1 MTFSPVVHPRR
12 RTVTAVLAASPLLAL
27 AACGSA
33 AGTADEPLSEEE
45 RTAGGTLRIYSS
57 TTSVDPRQQHGPWGR
72 ALADSL
78 VDRDPETQEFSPW
91 LAEEFTVD
99 EDSTEFTFVLREGI
113 TFSDGTALDAAAV
126 AANLDGAVQDLEQ
139 GGGWYV
145 RGLFDHYEGT
155 EQVDELTAVVRFSEP
170 NVAFLP
176 TVATSQLAIIAPTE
190 FERTLEERALTGVVG
205 SGPFV
210 LDEVTPDE
218 SIRLVRREDYA
229 WQSSLA
235 RHDGDA
241 SLEAIEI
248 GLVTE
253 IGVQTSALQSGEVD
267 LIQTNFPADVIT
279 QIEATGSKIAYR
291 SQVGIGMSIEIN
303 FHDPLT
309 SQLPVRRALQK
320 AIDREAVSSLVYGAT
335 SPAATSIITSS
346 TFGHAEFSAD
356 LLARDVDAA
365 KTILEDDGWALGED
379 GIYAK
384 DGTRLSLSYITWTG
398 ALYEDLSAL
407 IKEQYAEAGIELN
420 LTFDATAPSIFT
432 DSGEHALHF
441 RNTTRADPDVLRKVY
456 GNAAHEGDP
465 AILYTDSAA
474 VTSSG
479 TELEEVL
486 QASSVESDEDQRIEL
501 LHRAQEILLED
512 ALRIPVVDNAVYV
525 VGYAPNVQS
534 IWHNSLS
541 EPVLHDVWL
550 AEG

>member
-1 MTFSPVVHPRR
+1 MTLSSVHRPRR
-12 RTVTAVLAASPLLAL
+12 RTVTAALAASPLLAL
-27 AACGSA
+27 TACGSE
-33 AGTADEPLSEEE
+33 AGTVDQALAEEE
-45 RTAGGTLRIYSS
+45 RAAGGTLRIYSS
-57 TTSVDPRQQHGPWGR
+57 TTSIDPRQQHGPWGR

-91 LAEEFTVD
+91 LAEEFTVA
-99 EDSTEFTFVLREGI
+99 EDSTEFTFVLREDV

-126 AANLDGAVQDLEQ
+126 AANFDGAVQDLAQ

-155 EQVDELTAVVRFSEP
+155 EQVDGRTAVVRFSEP

-176 TVATSQLAIIAPTE
+176 TVATSQLAILAPTE

-205 SGPFV
+205 SGPFT
-210 LDEVTPDE
+210 LDEVKPDE
-218 SIRLVRREDYA
+218 SIRLVRREGYT
-229 WQSSLA
+229 WQSALA
-235 RHDGDA
+235 RHEGDA
-241 SLEAIEI
+241 SLEAVEI

-279 QIEATGSKIAYR
+279 QIEATGSKIAHR

-303 FHDPLT
+303 FNDPLT
-309 SQLPVRRALQK
+309 AQLPVRRALQK
-320 AIDREAVSSLVYGAT
+320 AIDREAVSSLVYGPT

-346 TFGHAEFSAD
+346 TFGHADFSGD

-365 KTILEDDGWALGED
+365 TAILEEDGWALADD

-384 DGTRLSLSYITWTG
+384 DGTRLSLDYITWTG

-432 DSGEHALHF
+432 DSGDYALHF

-456 GNAAHEGDP
+456 SNAAHDGDP
-465 AILYTDSAA
+465 AILFTDSAE

-486 QASSVESDEDQRIEL
+486 QASSVESDEDERTEL
-501 LHRAQEILLED
+501 LRRAQEILLED

-525 VGYAPNVQS
+525 VGYALNVQS

-541 EPVLHDVWL
+541 EPVLHDVWI